1 MTEMYIDIA
10 QKFSD
15 SPSGRYIE
23 DGEYCGANFLHQYL
37 LPNIHKYTKIILD
50 FTNVLGYGS
59 SFLEEAFGGLVRE
72 TGMSKEEFFKHI
84 EIKTLNDPFLL
95 EEINQYID
103 EEIERE
109 RQARG

>member
-1 MTEMYIDIA
+1 MYIDIA

-50 FTNVLGYGS
+50 FTRVC
-59 SFLEEAFGGLVRE
+59 
-72 TGMSKEEFFKHI
+72 
-84 EIKTLNDPFLL
+84 
-95 EEINQYID
+95 
-103 EEIERE
+103 
-109 RQARG
+109 

>member
-59 SFLEEAFGGLVRE
+59 SFLEEAFQ
-72 TGMSKEEFFKHI
+72 
-84 EIKTLNDPFLL
+84 N
-95 EEINQYID
+95 
-103 EEIERE
+103 
-109 RQARG
+109 